1 MSQTI
6 SSYKNDPALVA
17 KVEEGLELP
26 FQWNPEATT
35 LAQALE
41 ESRQF
46 WQNPGGAMA
55 PGFVEALNRS
65 LTELVQAGLEKN
77 SVQVGQRLPA
87 FSLPNP
93 TGRLVRSADLN
104 QPGPLVVTFYR
115 GGWCPYCNLALRG
128 MQRVLPEIE
137 RLGGRLVAVTP
148 ERPDDSLSTAEKSG
162 LTFDV
167 LTDDGLRYARELGI
181 VWKVPD
187 YALEWH
193 EKYFGLYFE
202 QHNGAGHRDE
212 LPVPATFVVDST
224 GAVTWRFLEAA
235 YWKRAE
241 PKDVVEA
248 VRHSTSTSLR
258 RDRLKPIS
266 EGAQTPRR

>member
-1 MSQTI
+1 MTQTI
-6 SSYKNDPALVA
+6 TSYKDNPALVA
-17 KVEEGLELP
+17 KVEEGLALP
-26 FQWNPEATT
+26 FRWDPGTTT

-41 ESRQF
+41 ESRRF

-55 PGFVEALNRS
+55 PGFVDALNRS
-65 LTELVQAGLEKN
+65 LAELVQAGLERN
-77 SVQVGQRLPA
+77 SVQVGKRLPA
-87 FSLPNP
+87 FSLPDQ
-93 TGRLVRSADLN
+93 TGQVVRSDDLLST
-104 QPGPLVVTFYR
+104 GPLVVTFYR

-148 ERPDDSLSTAEKSG
+148 EQPDDSLSTAEKDG

-167 LTDDGLRYARELGI
+167 LTDNGLRYAKQLGI
-181 VWKVPD
+181 SWKIPE

-202 QHNGAGHRDE
+202 QHNGAGNRDE

-224 GAVTWRFLEAA
+224 GVVTWRFLEAA

-241 PKDVVEA
+241 PNDVLEA
-248 VRHSTSTSLR
+248 VRRSST
-258 RDRLKPIS
+258 KK
-266 EGAQTPRR
+266 